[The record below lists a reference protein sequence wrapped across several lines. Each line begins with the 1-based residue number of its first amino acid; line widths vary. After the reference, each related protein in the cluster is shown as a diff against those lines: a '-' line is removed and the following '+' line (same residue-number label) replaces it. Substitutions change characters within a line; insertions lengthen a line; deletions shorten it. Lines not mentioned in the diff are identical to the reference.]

1 VKKTTR
7 GAVAL
12 SAAALAVSLAGCSNY
27 GESNNHNAPFPSAP
41 DVKPSWTRIDDPS
54 GYMTIMHA
62 CYGKDG
68 IYVPHQGT
76 TVTIVANDPECA
88 K

>member
-1 VKKTTR
+1 MLKIVS
-7 GAVAL
+7 AVA
-12 SAAALAVSLAGCSNY
+12 AAALILALAGCSNY
-27 GESNNHNAPFPSAP
+27 GESNSHNAPLPSAP
-41 DVKPSWTRIDDPS
+41 DVAPSWTRIDDPS

-68 IYVPHQGT
+68 IYVPHQGE
-76 TVTIVANDPECA
+76 TVTVVPNDPECG